1 MEGRGCDE
9 ERADVGG
16 VQDVRKRDGVN
27 AIGCDVREQERVK
40 LLELEMR
47 GAMEGNRL
55 EGASGD
61 DH

>member
-1 MEGRGCDE
+1 M
-9 ERADVGG
+9 GG
-16 VQDVRKRDGVN
+16 VQDVWKRDGVN